1 MYETRGNVASELD
14 VMAVAVPAASAVAAE
29 MARGGWLSLREALR
43 RFFRRDGESSVERQL
58 ELLDE
63 AQQTLVEAAEEDRD
77 GLRSR
82 LEQRLVLQLAAYL
95 DRYPDMGEEL
105 AALLPAT
112 QDDAPSEGAP
122 ALTAQNNT
130 NSQIVQA
137 SGNLDAGSG
146 GINYGVPPRN
156 PRA

>member
-1 MYETRGNVASELD
+1 MVAPELD
-14 VMAVAVPAASAVAAE
+14 AMAVAVPAASAVAAE
-29 MARGGWLSLREALR
+29 MARGGWLTLRSALA
-43 RFFRRDGESSVERQL
+43 RFFRRDGESAVERQL
-58 ELLDE
+58 ELLDTAE
-63 AQQTLVEAAEEDRD
+63 QTLAEAAEEDCD
-77 GLRSR
+77 ELRSR
-82 LEQRLVLQLAAYL
+82 LERRLVLQLAAYL

-105 AALLPAT
+105 TALLPAL
-112 QDDAPSEGAP
+112 QDGTPAAGAP

-156 PRA
+156 PRAL

>member
-1 MYETRGNVASELD
+1 MVASELD
-14 VMAVAVPAASAVAAE
+14 AMALAVPAASAVAAE
-29 MARGGWLSLREALR
+29 MARGGWLTLRSALA
-43 RFFRRDGESSVERQL
+43 RFFRHDGESAVERQL
-58 ELLDE
+58 ELLDTAE
-63 AQQTLVEAAEEDRD
+63 QTLAEAAEEDCD
-77 GLRSR
+77 ELRSR

-105 AALLPAT
+105 IALLPAP
-112 QDDAPSEGAP
+112 QDGTPTDGPS

-146 GINYGVPPRN
+146 GINYGVSPRN

>member
-1 MYETRGNVASELD
+1 MTLR
-14 VMAVAVPAASAVAAE
+14 SALA
-29 MARGGWLSLREALR
+29 
-43 RFFRRDGESSVERQL
+43 RFFRHDGESAVERQL
-58 ELLDE
+58 ELLDTAE
-63 AQQTLVEAAEEDRD
+63 QTLAEAAEEDCD

-105 AALLPAT
+105 TALLPAL
-112 QDDAPSEGAP
+112 QDGTSAEGAS
-122 ALTAQNNT
+122 ALMAQNNI

-146 GINYGVPPRN
+146 GINYGAPPRN
-156 PRA
+156 SRA

>member
-1 MYETRGNVASELD
+1 M
-14 VMAVAVPAASAVAAE
+14 AVPAASAVVAE
-29 MARGGWLSLREALR
+29 MARGGWLSLRGALA

-58 ELLDE
+58 ELLDAAE
-63 AQQTLVEAAEEDRD
+63 QTLAEAAEEDCD
-77 GLRSR
+77 DLRSR
-82 LEQRLVLQLAAYL
+82 LERRLVLQLAAYL

-105 AALLPAT
+105 AALLPAP
-112 QDDAPSEGAP
+112 QDHALSEGAP
-122 ALTAQNNT
+122 VLTAQNNT

-137 SGNLDAGSG
+137 SGNLDVGSG

>member
-1 MYETRGNVASELD
+1 MVASELD

-29 MARGGWLSLREALR
+29 MARGGWLSLRGALA

-58 ELLDE
+58 ELLDAAE
-63 AQQTLVEAAEEDRD
+63 QTLAEAAEENRD
-77 GLRSR
+77 DLRSR

-105 AALLPAT
+105 AVLLPAP
-112 QDDAPSEGAP
+112 QDDVPSEGAP
-122 ALTAQNNT
+122 VLTAQNNT

-137 SGNLDAGSG
+137 LGNLDAGSG

>member
-1 MYETRGNVASELD
+1 MASELD
-14 VMAVAVPAASAVAAE
+14 VMAVAVPAASAVVAE
-29 MARGGWLSLREALR
+29 MARGGWLSLRGALA

-58 ELLDE
+58 ELLDAAE
-63 AQQTLVEAAEEDRD
+63 QTLAEAAEEGRD
-77 GLRSR
+77 DLRSR

-105 AALLPAT
+105 AGLLPAP
-112 QDDAPSEGAP
+112 QDDAPLKGAP
-122 ALTAQNNT
+122 VLTAQNNT

-146 GINYGVPPRN
+146 GINYGVQPRN

>member
-1 MYETRGNVASELD
+1 MASELD
-14 VMAVAVPAASAVAAE
+14 VMAVAVPAASAVVAE
-29 MARGGWLSLREALR
+29 MARGGWLSLRGALA

-58 ELLDE
+58 ELLDAAE
-63 AQQTLVEAAEEDRD
+63 QTLAEAAEENRD
-77 GLRSR
+77 DLRSR

-105 AALLPAT
+105 AVLLPAP
-112 QDDAPSEGAP
+112 QDDVPPEGAP
-122 ALTAQNNT
+122 MLTAQNNT

-137 SGNLDAGSG
+137 LGNLDAGSG

>member
-1 MYETRGNVASELD
+1 MVASELD
-14 VMAVAVPAASAVAAE
+14 VMAVAVPAASAVVAE
-29 MARGGWLSLREALR
+29 MARGGWLSLRGALA

-58 ELLDE
+58 ELLDAAE
-63 AQQTLVEAAEEDRD
+63 QTLAEAAEENRD
-77 GLRSR
+77 DLRSR

-105 AALLPAT
+105 AVLLPAP
-112 QDDAPSEGAP
+112 QDDVPPEGAP
-122 ALTAQNNT
+122 MLTAQNNT

-137 SGNLDAGSG
+137 LGNLDAGSG

>member
-1 MYETRGNVASELD
+1 MASELD
-14 VMAVAVPAASAVAAE
+14 AMALAVPAASAVAAE
-29 MARGGWLSLREALR
+29 MARGGWSTLRSALA
-43 RFFRRDGESSVERQL
+43 RFFRRDGEPAVERQL
-58 ELLDE
+58 ELLDTAE
-63 AQQTLVEAAEEDRD
+63 QTLAEAAEEDSD
-77 GLRSR
+77 ELRSR

-105 AALLPAT
+105 AALLPAL
-112 QDDAPSEGAP
+112 QDGAPSAGAP

-137 SGNLDAGSG
+137 SGSLDAGSG